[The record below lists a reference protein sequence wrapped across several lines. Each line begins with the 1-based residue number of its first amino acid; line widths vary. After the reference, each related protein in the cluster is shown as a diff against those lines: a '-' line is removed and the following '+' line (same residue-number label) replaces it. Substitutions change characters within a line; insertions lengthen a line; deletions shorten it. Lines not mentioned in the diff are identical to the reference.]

1 MFGSRLVHSVHGRRS
16 VRQYA
21 PPRDP
26 PPSCRSAAPG
36 EQRGDASG
44 AGRTASTQSCGRFF
58 PLHLES
64 FGIGS
69 KQANRVA
76 EQSLKLLAPQLRKLH
91 ALKQLD
97 LYETVMTD
105 AALEALVAEP
115 LAGMWKALKYL
126 RIEGN

>member
-1 MFGSRLVHSVHGRRS
+1 MHDL
-16 VRQYA
+16 
-21 PPRDP
+21 
-26 PPSCRSAAPG
+26 
-36 EQRGDASG
+36 
-44 AGRTASTQSCGRFF
+44 
-58 PLHLES
+58 LWHLELRQVLPS
-64 FGIGS
+64 S
-69 KQANRVA
+69 PRELRHRQQQANRVA